1 MLNTLFGWYVN
12 QYLNGKNINLV
23 WRQSLIANATGTF
36 DLTDAVDGAKIKAD
50 LTDKDLLL
58 LGCTSYASASVVSID
73 IVPDNDGVRRFTVD
87 ALKNGSR
94 IPFIPPVLAEDDV
107 ILDYTNDAVAND
119 FVLNVS
125 ALQFSRQNLVK
136 FTAMA
141 SGLAQLQYLN
151 QNILL
156 NQDQLI
162 EILKALINIA
172 AIESGLTAPYTSLV
186 VGSPGVGGVEEEAG
200 KNFCKRKR

>member
-23 WRQSLIANATGTF
+23 WRKTLIANATGSYS
-36 DLTDAVDGAKIKAD
+36 LTDAVNGAAIKGK
-50 LTDKDLLL
+50 LTSDDLLL
-58 LGCTSYASASVVSID
+58 LGCTSYSSASVVSID

-94 IPFIPPVLAEDDV
+94 IPFIPPMLAEDEV
-107 ILDYTNDAVAND
+107 VLEYTNDAVAND

-125 ALQFSRQNLVK
+125 ALQLSRSNMIKL
-136 FTAMA
+136 TTMA
-141 SGLAQLQYLN
+141 AGMSQLQYLN

-172 AIESGLTAPYTSLV
+172 AIESGKSAIYTLTPGAAGMGGLV
-186 VGSPGVGGVEEEAG
+186 EG
-200 KNFCKRKR
+200 KGKEFCKRKR